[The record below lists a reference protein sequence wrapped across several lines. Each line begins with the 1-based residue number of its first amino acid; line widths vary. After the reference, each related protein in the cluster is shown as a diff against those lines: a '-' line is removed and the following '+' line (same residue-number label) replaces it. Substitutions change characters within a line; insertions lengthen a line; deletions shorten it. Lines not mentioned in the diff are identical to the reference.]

1 MGHPDLAGKLAD
13 QNLLTPESTSEQR
26 AAGLHLLSQEE
37 KQKLKTHNDEYRDM
51 FGFTF
56 IICARENK
64 AAAILEGLSTRLSHT
79 RDTEINVGVGE
90 VKKIA
95 KLRTAD
101 ILTTV
106 NISKL

>member
-1 MGHPDLAGKLAD
+1 
-13 QNLLTPESTSEQR
+13 
-26 AAGLHLLSQEE
+26 
-37 KQKLKTHNDEYRDM
+37 M

-64 AAAILEGLSTRLSHT
+64 AGAILEGLSTRLSHT